1 MCESVLIYVKR
12 EQTEQREPNERRV
25 DGEQKLLRTGEGER
39 GREERKTFPVEA
51 REAVFSSL
59 SLSVGP
65 KASFLG
71 VLSLPSASEIT

>member
-12 EQTEQREPNERRV
+12 EQTEQREPNERRA
-25 DGEQKLLRTGEGER
+25 DGEQKLLRTGEG
-39 GREERKTFPVEA
+39 ERKTFPVEA

-59 SLSVGP
+59 SLSMSVGP